1 MYTSSFMLCI
11 FFDSKINPCNYEII
25 RDFWIFILHFFPKGD
40 EAEIPKNGVR
50 PTFTERPVIRQTED
64 EAKVLFE
71 CRLVG
76 EPLPEVVWYHN
87 DTRLKGSRRHKMT
100 LTEADS
106 KLFYFCHLE
115 ISNVEA
121 ADAGV
126 YKAVAKNKIGEGT
139 ATINLAFE
147 EGKESQI
154 WNGLLHFKWD
164 ILSGAEL
171 SSKPKIPDGIPP
183 RFPKKPSIRQEGDN
197 LVMECLLEAHPFP
210 EITWY
215 KGDKVTFKHHINNSS
230 HIECLNMV
238 YILVDIWE

>member
-1 MYTSSFMLCI
+1 M
-11 FFDSKINPCNYEII
+11 
-25 RDFWIFILHFFPKGD
+25 
-40 EAEIPKNGVR
+40 
-50 PTFTERPVIRQTED
+50 IRQTED

-147 EGKESQI
+147 EGKSTCQ
-154 WNGLLHFKWD
+154 L
-164 ILSGAEL
+164 
-171 SSKPKIPDGIPP
+171 
-183 RFPKKPSIRQEGDN
+183 RFLQS
-197 LVMECLLEAHPFP
+197 
-210 EITWY
+210 
-215 KGDKVTFKHHINNSS
+215 
-230 HIECLNMV
+230 
-238 YILVDIWE
+238 